1 MLFATPVPSFA
12 RQNPALAISAPSDG
26 AVVSPGQTFT
36 VTVTSPAGQT
46 FNVVGVL
53 GEEFIGF
60 AGSSATLPA
69 QFQITVPANAVLR
82 KYLVSAV
89 GSTGSGEPI
98 ITSIAIDVQRPDLP
112 SAIRADIAQLE
123 FRVQGE
129 GAPTR
134 IRATFSDGA
143 VLDATR
149 STNMTFVSSNPNVAE
164 IDVSEASPQSV
175 PGWQRSRPLIRWVP
189 KTVVP

>member
-1 MLFATPVPSFA
+1 M
-12 RQNPALAISAPSDG
+12 N
-26 AVVSPGQTFT
+26 PGQTFT

-53 GEEFIGF
+53 GEDFIGF
-60 AGSSATLPA
+60 AGSSPTLPA
-69 QFQITVPANAVLR
+69 QFQIRFRRMLCFR

-98 ITSIAIDVQRPDLP
+98 ITSIAIDVQRQDLP

-129 GAPTR
+129 GAQAG

-164 IDVSEASPQSV
+164 IDAYGSITAVGA
-175 PGWQRSRPLIRWVP
+175 GWQRSRPLIRWAP